1 MRDRPRRESPLR
13 IKTLCSV
20 KKRLLSEQ
28 VTAASSD
35 QDLQFAH
42 FVDVDQPLAV
52 GRSIEETLA
61 WRITP
66 FRFPATV

>member
-1 MRDRPRRESPLR
+1 LF
-13 IKTLCSV
+13 
-20 KKRLLSEQ
+20 EQ
-28 VTAASSD
+28 ITAAFSD
-35 QDLQFAH
+35 QDWQFAH